1 MLHRGG
7 VIQFRGDKNIFT
19 LHDTLIYRAFDPL
32 TCLLLILVVVCAIEE
47 SIAGFDGLEK
57 FSQSLHPVLMNDK
70 RLTLYTVS
78 AAVSLGTFQR
88 PKPTRGIS

>member
-1 MLHRGG
+1 LH
-7 VIQFRGDKNIFT
+7 
-19 LHDTLIYRAFDPL
+19 L
-32 TCLLLILVVVCAIEE
+32 
-47 SIAGFDGLEK
+47 
-57 FSQSLHPVLMNDK
+57 VLMKDK